1 MYDLA
6 SLEQAAKDYLLN
18 RMTRYQPGLIRYLVR
33 YTNDYHS
40 AEDLS
45 QETLFRAYNSLSTL
59 DEPSNL
65 KSWLYSIGFHIAVD
79 WLRNRFAL
87 KRYSRTA
94 QVKGGVEMLIEESS
108 DSDWARE
115 KAEVLWSLVRELPPI
130 YREVFE
136 ERYRSFRPI
145 ALISRRIG
153 VPEAN
158 VKVRLFRARRMLVKK
173 TTIQ

>member
-6 SLEQAAKDYLLN
+6 PLERAARDYLL
-18 RMTRYQPGLIRYLVR
+18 RKMTGYQPGLIRYLMR
-33 YTNDYHS
+33 YTNDYHT

-45 QETLFRAYNSLSTL
+45 QEALYRAYTSLPTL

-65 KSWLYSIGFHIAVD
+65 KSWLYSIGFHITVD
-79 WLRNRFAL
+79 WLRNRFAR
-87 KRYSRTA
+87 KRSSFTA
-94 QVKGGVEMLIEESS
+94 PVKGCVDTLVSERGESE
-108 DSDWARE
+108 WAKE
-115 KAEVLWSLVRELPPI
+115 KADVLWSLVRELPPI

-145 ALISRRIG
+145 AQISRRIG

-158 VKVRLFRARRMLVKK
+158 VKVRLFRARRMLMKR